1 MLLVL
6 RTDRVEGADEQDW
19 LLYNRLGAT
28 LANGGNSH
36 EALGYYYR
44 ALELHPN
51 FVRAL

>member
-1 MLLVL
+1 MPPNQ
-6 RTDRVEGADEQDW
+6 ADIHQDW

-28 LANGGNSH
+28 LANGGKSQD
-36 EALGYYYR
+36 ALAYYYR